1 MKYKDGV
8 IVLLVKMI
16 DGKQVWISPSDKI
29 TFALKTADA
38 ISTSRFNKEIV
49 ITSLLDGKHGVKSLH
64 YSGNGADLR
73 IFIYTKDELA
83 AFVKFLKEALDKE
96 FDIVLEKDHIHIEYD
111 PK

>member
-8 IVLLVKMI
+8 IVLLVKME
-16 DGKQVWISPSDKI
+16 DGKQVWISPSDKM

-49 ITSLLDGKHGVKSLH
+49 ITSLLDGKHGAKSLH
-64 YSGNGADLR
+64 YSGNGANLR
-73 IFIYTKDELA
+73 IFIYTKDELV
-83 AFVKFLKEALDKE
+83 AFVKFLKDALDKE